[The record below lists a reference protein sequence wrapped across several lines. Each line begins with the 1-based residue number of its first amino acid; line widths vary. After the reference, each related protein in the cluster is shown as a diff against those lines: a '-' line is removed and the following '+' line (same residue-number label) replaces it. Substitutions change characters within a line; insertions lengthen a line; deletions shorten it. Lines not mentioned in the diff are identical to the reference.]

1 MLLGMTA
8 IDLTGTWTGH
18 YQQNGGRHGITMQI
32 VQRGQSFVGRMRDD
46 DTILSGRETLHA
58 QPSKGKP
65 GQGDVLAEA
74 EVLSTLPEHSTVE
87 GEVEGRIVTFTKCY
101 QGKSTTSVW
110 VPDKA
115 AMTFEI
121 PGHRV
126 AYLGTL
132 DLAGN
137 EIHGHWKIAGASP
150 EERAL
155 RDRFELRRAVDAT
168 RPPARS

>member
-74 EVLSTLPEHSTVE
+74 EVPLAMADAFR
-87 GEVEGRIVTFTKCY
+87 GGQMR
-101 QGKSTTSVW
+101 TT
-110 VPDKA
+110 
-115 AMTFEI
+115 E
-121 PGHRV
+121 
-126 AYLGTL
+126 
-132 DLAGN
+132 LASG
-137 EIHGHWKIAGASP
+137 S
-150 EERAL
+150 
-155 RDRFELRRAVDAT
+155 
-168 RPPARS
+168 